1 MLKRLTSSWTLFI
14 GSLLGLFLL
23 MISMRPE
30 LQGRDTESGP
40 GKPVAIAGHVLTW
53 STSGVLAYRMVRA
66 IRKSGTE
73 EEVIIHAPP
82 AGPRSGEPPTEV

>member
-1 MLKRLTSSWTLFI
+1 MLKHLSSSWTLFC

-30 LQGRDTESGP
+30 LQARDGEWGP

-53 STSGVLAYRMVRA
+53 STSGVLAFRMVRA
-66 IRKSGTE
+66 IRKHGTE
-73 EEVIIHAPP
+73 EEVLIHTPP
-82 AGPRSGEPPTEV
+82 AGSQGGEPPREV